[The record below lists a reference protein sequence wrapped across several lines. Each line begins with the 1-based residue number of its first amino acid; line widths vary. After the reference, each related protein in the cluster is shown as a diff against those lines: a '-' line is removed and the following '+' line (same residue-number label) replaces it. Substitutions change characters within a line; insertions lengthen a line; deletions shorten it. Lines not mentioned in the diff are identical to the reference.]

1 MGLGVCCIDGG
12 SEMSVARRVEAE
24 AQRSLELLRAIEKT
38 VENVVGMSKVFEG
51 IAESVRDLAG
61 RIVVGDE
68 KAELDPDGKN
78 VEVFATGQAVC
89 EELLARFERCLDSA
103 RADARLREDDGV
115 AAAYEQAIAAVRD
128 LVGAM
133 EDLIVA
139 ITVHDGA
146 ASGPASEPFTC
157 ADDLIAFLRR

>member
-1 MGLGVCCIDGG
+1 MGLGVCCFEGG
-12 SEMSVARRVEAE
+12 SEMSVARRVEAQ
-24 AQRSLELLRAIEKT
+24 AQRSLELLRVIEKT

-51 IAESVRDLAG
+51 IAEGARDLATK
-61 RIVVGDE
+61 IVAGDE

-89 EELLARFERCLDSA
+89 EALLARFERCLASA
-103 RADARLREDDGV
+103 RADAMLHEEDGV
-115 AAAYEQAIAAVRD
+115 AEAYEQAIAAVRD
-128 LVGAM
+128 LGGAM
-133 EDLIVA
+133 EELIVA